1 MPPLQRKTLGKDIAM
16 SLKIDISDSVERASQ
31 SVVKTS
37 PWIERLARVGYSA
50 KGFVYLLVG
59 LLAIQAAFGLGGE
72 TTGTEGALKA
82 IQRQPFGQILLILTA
97 AGLVG
102 YTVWRFTQALFDPDH
117 NDSNSPKRIFQRIG
131 YAASAIAYALLTW
144 EAIRMV
150 MGFASSSGGQDS
162 TESSAAQL
170 MTQPFG
176 PWLVG
181 IVGAVVIGVGLFQ
194 TYYGITAQFL
204 AGLKLHQMNDTE
216 RTWATRSGRWG
227 YSARG
232 IIYTIIGGFLI
243 WAGIQLD
250 PDEAVGM
257 EEAFDKVA
265 QQPFGAWLLALIA
278 MGFMAYAAFAFVQAR
293 YRNIEVDD
301 VPELNNDH

>member
-1 MPPLQRKTLGKDIAM
+1 MDIT
-16 SLKIDISDSVERASQ
+16 DSIERASE
-31 SVVKTS
+31 SVVRTS
-37 PWIERLARVGYSA
+37 PWIERLARFGYSA

-97 AGLVG
+97 VGLVG
-102 YTVWRFTQALFDPDH
+102 YTMWRFIQAFFDPDH
-117 NDSNSPKRIFQRIG
+117 KDSNSPKRIFQRIA
-131 YAASAIAYALLTW
+131 YAASATAYALLTW
-144 EAIRMV
+144 EAILII
-150 MGFASSSGGQDS
+150 MGFAGSGQDS
-162 TESSAAQL
+162 TKISTAQL
-170 MTQPFG
+170 MAQPFG

-181 IVGAVVIGVGLFQ
+181 IVGVVVVGVGLFQ
-194 TYYGITAQFL
+194 VHYGLTAQFL
-204 AGLKLHQMNDTE
+204 SGLKLYKMNDTE
-216 RTWATRSGRWG
+216 RAWALRSGRWG

-250 PDEAVGM
+250 PNEAVGM

-278 MGFMAYAAFAFVQAR
+278 LGFMAYAAFAFAQAR

-301 VPELNNDH
+301 VPELNNGH